1 MPSWVAERRRKRN
14 TSVKRGIEQW
24 VLFRRIRNFM
34 DCYQTTLPHIY
45 ACFVQNGFQAA
56 WDLLAERQRQAPHQ
70 TAWVHLQGNLLFEVG
85 QYAAALERYESAL
98 QMTPNNARLLA
109 DAGSALH
116 MRAYFPEALRYYRAA
131 LTCQVNAPDYWPPM
145 PSTAAVLNHAEAE
158 QLLWQVLASLAKAG
172 LHAFATSGVLLG
184 LEREGRLLPFDKDL
198 DIGLPFNE
206 LEAAKALLLQQG
218 WVLAPA
224 PKGLQTP
231 LMLAHP
237 QKGMSL
243 DLCGFRVEPETGQT
257 ISGFWV
263 KDAPKKWQRIT
274 VFPTL
279 HLIQKASPCG
289 AVWHL
294 REPEAV
300 LAALYGPDWRIPDPD
315 FDTVVSAYN
324 QRSFSLITQ
333 CYAVSRLYWH
343 WINGRYQKA
352 LSIARHSLRQ
362 QPDDPLLR
370 QTEEYLTAHVLK
382 DSL

>member
-1 MPSWVAERRRKRN
+1 MPSWVAERHRKRN
-14 TSVKRGIEQW
+14 TSVKRGIE
-24 VLFRRIRNFM
+24 LSAFFRRIHNFM
-34 DCYQTTLPHIY
+34 DLYQTTLPRI
-45 ACFVQNGFQAA
+45 AAQVAQQGLQAA
-56 WDLLAERQRQAPHQ
+56 WDTLADMQRQAPHEM
-70 TAWVHLQGNLLFEVG
+70 AWVHLQGNLLFETG
-85 QYAAALERYESAL
+85 QHAAALACYERAL
-98 QMTPNNARLLA
+98 STMPNNARLLA

-131 LTCQVNAPDYWPPM
+131 LTCQVNAPDYWPPV
-145 PSTAAVLNHAEAE
+145 PSAAAVLNHAEAE

-231 LMLAHP
+231 LMLVHP
-237 QKGMSL
+237 QKGISL

-263 KDAPKKWQRIT
+263 RDIPAQWQRVT

-279 HLIQKASPCG
+279 HLLKKTSPCG
-289 AVWHL
+289 PVWHL

-315 FDTVVSAYN
+315 FDTVIAAYN

-343 WINGRYQKA
+343 WINGRYRKA

-362 QPDDPLLR
+362 QPDDPLFR
-370 QTEEYLTAHVLK
+370 QAEECLAAHVLK